1 LELIWDL
8 PACSV
13 PCEVQ
18 GLPVG
23 RKFVIWDLRNI
34 DGSWG
39 EEEDLA
45 DPVEEREELGKK
57 DV

>member
-1 LELIWDL
+1 L

-23 RKFVIWDLRNI
+23 REFLIWELRHI
-34 DGSWG
+34 GGSWS
-39 EEEDLA
+39 EEEDL
-45 DPVEEREELGKK
+45 PIQ
-57 DV
+57 